1 MWHITWAGLRYSVMK
16 EKNTGGFDPRAI
28 KKSQGTLFLREYAH
42 SPHYSSSVGNR
53 DMPVVLSPHRF
64 FECSENP
71 NRKLNLT
78 KSKLYIL

>member
-53 DMPVVLSPHRF
+53 DMPVVSYQLTVF
-64 FECSENP
+64 FECFENP
-71 NRKLNLT
+71 IGN
-78 KSKLYIL
+78 